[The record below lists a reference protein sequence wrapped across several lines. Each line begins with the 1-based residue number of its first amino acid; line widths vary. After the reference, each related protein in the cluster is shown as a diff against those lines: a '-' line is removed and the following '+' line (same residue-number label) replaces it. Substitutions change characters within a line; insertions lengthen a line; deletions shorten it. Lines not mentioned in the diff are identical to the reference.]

1 VGEWRKRVGDGRRVG
16 EKMAESG
23 GGGGRRV
30 WWAFAESI
38 EILSPSSDQVV
49 NIP

>member
-1 VGEWRKRVGDGRRVG
+1 LEESERRVG
-16 EKMAESG
+16 EKMAEG
-23 GGGGRRV
+23 GGGGGRV

-38 EILSPSSDQVV
+38 EILSPPSDQVV